1 MSMIEVYD
9 MVKDLGYNS
18 PQEIYWQ
25 SPGGVLSVNPLKTDS
40 DVLSMLATMPRNK
53 NVETELPI
61 DAETVR
67 NTESEDED
75 TDYVGSESEQ
85 SDSPFEDSDNDL
97 VDDDLVCD
105 VQVGVGRDI
114 HGFRTCSSEDSDE
127 GVDSEVETESLHSA
141 CDSETEV
148 ERNRFPEFNSV
159 VDIENP
165 KFKKGLLFSDQK
177 IFKAALKQYAV
188 KNRFNIR
195 LKVNDSARVQA
206 VCKDG
211 CPWMVWASKMYPKD
225 KTNKTWQIKTYVGEH
240 KCVRDTKNRNCI
252 FRWLAKE
259 YLEKF
264 RVEPNYSA
272 KSLKHDVMKDH
283 MILVQRSK
291 CIRAK
296 KLALEMILGNQDEQY
311 ARIYDYLGELRGTN
325 PGTTTAIEY
334 LEKFRVEPTYSAK
347 SLKHDVM
354 KDHMILVQRSKCIR
368 AKKLALEMILGNQ
381 DEQYARIYDY
391 LGELRGTNPGTT
403 TVCHLDNRLFVRM
416 YVCLKACKD
425 GFRAGCRPLICLDGC
440 FLKGHYQGWL
450 LAAVGI
456 DANDCIYP
464 LAFAV
469 VESETRDSWTWFLQ
483 ILETDL
489 ELTNSFHYTFM
500 SDKQKGLIDSIL
512 ELFPNSN
519 SRTCVRHLYN
529 NFKLQSGNQGK
540 ALKDALWRAARATYM
555 KEWTDAMH
563 ELKAMSEQSFNWL
576 VAKDPR
582 NWSKAHFSTNLKSDM
597 LLNNLCESFNKMIL
611 ESRDKPILTMMEMI
625 RCKIMTRIPA
635 KKEAAEKFIGTLCPK
650 IQKKLDKILE
660 QSIRCW
666 PRNAG
671 GQRWEVSAGFEDQ
684 HAVDLEAQT
693 CSCRKWDLT
702 GIPCIHVA
710 SVILHI
716 GARPEDFVNPCY

>member
-1 MSMIEVYD
+1 MDCRVLRARGMKSMSY
-9 MVKDLGYNS
+9 
-18 PQEIYWQ
+18 
-25 SPGGVLSVNPLKTDS
+25 GGVLSVNPLKTDS

-53 NVETELPI
+53 NTES
-61 DAETVR
+61 EQS
-67 NTESEDED
+67 ESEDED

-97 VDDDLVCD
+97 VCD

-114 HGFRTCSSEDSDE
+114 PGFKTCSSEDSDE
-127 GVDSEVETESLHSA
+127 GVDSEAETESLHSA

-148 ERNRFPEFNSV
+148 ERNRFPEFNSA

-188 KNRFNIR
+188 KNMFNIR
-195 LKVNDSARVQA
+195 LKVIDSARVQA

-240 KCVRDTKNRNCI
+240 NCVRDTKNRNCT

-296 KLALEMILGNQDEQY
+296 KLALEMILGNQY
-311 ARIYDYLGELRGTN
+311 
-325 PGTTTAIEY
+325 
-334 LEKFRVEPTYSAK
+334 
-347 SLKHDVM
+347 
-354 KDHMILVQRSKCIR
+354 
-368 AKKLALEMILGNQ
+368 
-381 DEQYARIYDY
+381 EQYARIYDY

-456 DANDCIYP
+456 DANDCIYL

-469 VESETRDSWTWFLQ
+469 VESETRDSWTWFLK

-500 SDKQKGLIDSIL
+500 SDK
-512 ELFPNSN
+512 
-519 SRTCVRHLYN
+519 
-529 NFKLQSGNQGK
+529 
-540 ALKDALWRAARATYM
+540 
-555 KEWTDAMH
+555 
-563 ELKAMSEQSFNWL
+563 
-576 VAKDPR
+576 
-582 NWSKAHFSTNLKSDM
+582 
-597 LLNNLCESFNKMIL
+597 
-611 ESRDKPILTMMEMI
+611 
-625 RCKIMTRIPA
+625 
-635 KKEAAEKFIGTLCPK
+635 
-650 IQKKLDKILE
+650 
-660 QSIRCW
+660 
-666 PRNAG
+666 
-671 GQRWEVSAGFEDQ
+671 
-684 HAVDLEAQT
+684 
-693 CSCRKWDLT
+693 
-702 GIPCIHVA
+702 
-710 SVILHI
+710 
-716 GARPEDFVNPCY
+716 